1 MAREKLMRGPDGVAW
16 ELRNIRKTFG
26 PVVAN
31 DDVSLALHRGQIH
44 GLVGENGSGKS
55 TLIKT
60 LCGVHRPDAGAV
72 LCDGRPV
79 QLDHPLT
86 ARALG
91 VATVFQEFSLV
102 PNLTVAE
109 NIQLGRWPGGSFRV
123 DWRALRAAVR
133 RVLDE
138 LDIDI
143 PADARVGDLSKAQQQ
158 LVEIA
163 KGIATNATLFILDE
177 PTTALGAREIEH
189 LHQLLRRM
197 RASGTAVLYI
207 SHRLDE
213 VVQLADVVTVM
224 RNGRVVSAA
233 DETPLDRAAIITRM
247 IGKEI
252 EQHYARTRTGGGTPL
267 LEAVNVSSDHGV
279 RDVTFTLHRGEVL
292 GLGGMLGAG
301 RSEIARALFAVDRLI
316 GGEIR
321 LLGRTLT
328 MRSPADAIAAG
339 IALLTEDRKSEGLF
353 FNFTGAENI
362 TVANLSEYDR
372 GLWLDLRRERA
383 ASDALVEQLRLPE
396 QARFQTVDR
405 LSGGNQQKI
414 LIARWLITGAQVLI
428 FDEPTQGIDVGAKEA
443 VYQLINDITRAG
455 KGVILISSDDQELL
469 SISDRVAI
477 VRHGRIARVA
487 RSGELTKSDLLETT
501 AEQMAAA

>member
-1 MAREKLMRGPDGVAW
+1 MQPVDGVAW

-31 DDVSLALHRGQIH
+31 DDVSLVLRRGQIH

-60 LCGVHRPDAGAV
+60 LCGVHRPDHGTI
-72 LCDGRPV
+72 LCGDRPV
-79 QLDHPLT
+79 HLDHPLT

-102 PNLTVAE
+102 PALTVAE
-109 NIQLGRWPGGSFRV
+109 NIMLGRWPGGAFRV
-123 DWRALRAAVR
+123 RWPALRTAAR
-133 RVLDE
+133 QVLGE
-138 LDIDI
+138 LGIEI
-143 PADARVGDLSKAQQQ
+143 SADAIVHDLSKAQQQ

-163 KGIATNATLFILDE
+163 KGIAANASIFILDE

-189 LHQLLRRM
+189 LHHLLRRM
-197 RASGTAVLYI
+197 RAGGAAILYV

-224 RNGRVVSAA
+224 RNGRIVSTAA
-233 DETPLDRAAIITRM
+233 ETPLEVGAIITRM
-247 IGKEI
+247 IGKDVAT
-252 EQHYARTRTGGGTPL
+252 HYAKTAAAAGEPL
-267 LEAVNVSSDHGV
+267 LEARHISTAAGVADVSLV
-279 RDVTFTLHRGEVL
+279 LHRGEVL
-292 GLGGMLGAG
+292 GLGGMLGSG
-301 RSEIARALFAVDRLI
+301 RSEIARALFGLDPLTS
-316 GGEIR
+316 GEI
-321 LLGRTLT
+321 LLAGQMLTL
-328 MRSPADAIAAG
+328 RFAADAIAAG
-339 IALLTEDRKSEGLF
+339 IALLPEDRKADGLF

-362 TVANLSEYDR
+362 SIANLQDYDR
-372 GLWLDLRRERA
+372 GLWLDLQHERA
-383 ASDALVEQLRLPE
+383 ASRRLIEQLQVAGDAQSQL
-396 QARFQTVDR
+396 VDR

-414 LIARWLITGAQVLI
+414 LIARWLNTGAQVFI

-443 VYQLINDITRAG
+443 VYQLISDVKRAG

-477 VRHGRIARVA
+477 VRGGRIARTA
-487 RSGELTKSDLLETT
+487 RASELTKSDLLERT
-501 AEQMAAA
+501 AEGVEAA

>member
-1 MAREKLMRGPDGVAW
+1 MHGRDGVAW

-31 DDVSLALHRGQIH
+31 DDVSLVLHRDQIH

-60 LCGVHRPDAGAV
+60 LCGVHRPDAGTI
-72 LCDGRPV
+72 LRDGRPV
-79 QLDHPLT
+79 HLDHPLT
-86 ARALG
+86 ARSLG

-102 PNLTVAE
+102 PDLTVAE
-109 NIQLGRWPGGSFRV
+109 NIQLGRWPGGWFRV
-123 DWRALRAAVR
+123 DWRALRATVR
-133 RVLDE
+133 RVLGE
-138 LDIDI
+138 LAIDT
-143 PADARVGDLSKAQQQ
+143 PVDARVGDLPKAQQQ

-163 KGIATNATLFILDE
+163 KGIAANASIFILDE

-197 RASGTAVLYI
+197 RAAGTAVLYI

-233 DETPLDRAAIITRM
+233 AETPLERAAIITRM

-252 EQHYARTRTGGGTPL
+252 AQHYARTRADGGAPL
-267 LEAVNVSSDHGV
+267 LEVANVSTDRGV
-279 RDVTFTLHRGEVL
+279 RDVSFTLHRGEVL

-301 RSEIARALFAVDRLI
+301 RSEIARALFAVDPLT

-321 LLGRTLT
+321 LRGRTLA

-362 TVANLSEYDR
+362 TVANLGDYDR
-372 GLWLDLRRERA
+372 GLWLDVRRERA
-383 ASDALVEQLRLPE
+383 AGDALIEQLRLPE
-396 QARFQTVDR
+396 QARFQSVDR
-405 LSGGNQQKI
+405 LSGGNQQKV
-414 LIARWLITGAQVLI
+414 LIARWLSTGAQVFI

-443 VYQLINDITRAG
+443 VYRLINDITGAD

-469 SISDRVAI
+469 SMSDRVAI
-477 VRHGRIARVA
+477 VRRGRIARVA

-501 AEQMAAA
+501 VEQMAVA